1 MKTLGITNVPKQLT
15 GKCKCYLQNTCCN
28 HLEWYDHE
36 YDSCLNCIITE
47 GETWI
52 QKPNDTTGG
61 GSICNLHSW
70 KICCSFLLETLWWH
84 CSETPTSLSFNIFLE
99 PGTSVTRTKYC
110 DMLRNEMRR
119 AICMKWRGR
128 LSDVSLH
135 DNVPPR
141 MAAHTINI
149 FQKLN
154 WKVIEHSA
162 YSFHLAVSISL
173 GILKYAPL
181 AYWLANDDKVK

>member
-1 MKTLGITNVPKQLT
+1 MNMTAVWIASSLRVKPGSRNQTTQQAVAAYVIFTAEKFVTAFCWKLYDGIVLKLRRAYP
-15 GKCKCYLQNTCCN
+15 
-28 HLEWYDHE
+28 
-36 YDSCLNCIITE
+36 S
-47 GETWI
+47 
-52 QKPNDTTGG
+52 
-61 GSICNLHSW
+61 
-70 KICCSFLLETLWWH
+70 
-84 CSETPTSLSFNIFLE
+84 NIFLE

-110 DMLRNEMRR
+110 DMLRNEMIR